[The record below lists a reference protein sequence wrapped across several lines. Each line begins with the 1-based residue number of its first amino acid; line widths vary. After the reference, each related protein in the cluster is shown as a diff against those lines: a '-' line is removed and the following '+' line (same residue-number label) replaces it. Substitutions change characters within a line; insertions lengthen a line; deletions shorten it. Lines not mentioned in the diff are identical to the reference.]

1 MAWRTIQDEVADINQ
16 PAQVAVPVWLAQNGA
31 EQFDALQPSGE
42 IAYLDGTEPT
52 WSSHPDQPGGFWL
65 RLPYIGGAGELS
77 MSILYSTATATGGTF
92 IVRCNGAVVEAAAA
106 GGTYAAVDVTLP
118 VSALAP
124 TVVSVW
130 VGWRSDIGDPVPD
143 ANLDIKYGVGTE
155 VYYNQSV
162 GYTPLVGGKS
172 HYFLELPDMQGSY
185 TATRPGG
192 QRRYHVCRNVPIGGD
207 PDLKGVLQVW
217 PPLEASP
224 ALIPTSDNSKVATPL
239 AFAELGVCILHGLG
253 WAWRVTD
260 PYTMTPQA
268 SSNQAMTPDVAPRIV
283 SQISNV
289 AYKGLAYTPQPIN
302 APQGFCFR
310 GTGTQNFL
318 FHAMKDTAGVT
329 LEMSVYSLTNDPAPF
344 TFSLT
349 VVDLDTNTIIGFAT
363 TDRPAQIPAPS
374 AIPPVGGYNGN
385 LDVTQLMPY
394 NIRSTPSEWGAADSV
409 WYGDMDGPWQELST
423 IQLSTAAPMVTG
435 TNYGISVD
443 VVSALTSPGVWIAS
457 LSILVVE

>member
-16 PAQVAVPVWLAQNGA
+16 PAQVAVPVWLAKNGA

-42 IAYLDGTEPT
+42 IAYLAGTEPM

-65 RLPYIGGAGELS
+65 RLPYIGGPGELS
-77 MSILYSTATATGGTF
+77 ISILYSTATATGGTI

-106 GGTYAAVDVTLP
+106 GGTYAAVDLTLP

-124 TVVSVW
+124 TLVSVW
-130 VGWRSDIGDPVPD
+130 VGWRSDIGDPIPD

-155 VYYNQSV
+155 VYYDQSV
-162 GYTPLVGGKS
+162 GYTLLTSGKV
-172 HYFLELPDMQGSY
+172 HYFLELDDMQGNYGGSGG
-185 TATRPGG
+185 GG

-207 PDLKGVLQVW
+207 PDLKGVFQVW

-224 ALIPTSDNSKVATPL
+224 ALIPTANNNKVGSASL
-239 AFAELGVCILHGLG
+239 NELGVCILHGLG
-253 WAWRVTD
+253 WAWRITE

-283 SQISNV
+283 NQISNV
-289 AYKGLAYTPQPIN
+289 SYKGLAYTPQPVN

-310 GTGTQNFL
+310 GLGTQNFL
-318 FHAMKDTAGVT
+318 VYAMKDTSGVT
-329 LEMSVYSLTNDPAPF
+329 LEMSVYSLTNDPAPY

-349 VVDLDTNTIIGFAT
+349 VVDIDTNTIIGFAT
-363 TDRPAQIPAPS
+363 TQRPTQIPAPS

-385 LDVTQLMPY
+385 LDVAQLMPY

-423 IQLSTAAPMVTG
+423 IQLSTSAPMVTG
-435 TNYGISVD
+435 TNYGVSVD
-443 VVSALTSPGVWIAS
+443 VVSPSASPGVWVAS

>member
-1 MAWRTIQDEVADINQ
+1 MAWRTIQDEAAGIDQ
-16 PAQVAVPVWLAQNGA
+16 PAQVAIPVWLAQNGV

-42 IAYLDGTEPT
+42 IAYPAGSEPT

-77 MSILYSTATATGGTF
+77 MSILYSTPTAPGGAF
-92 IVRCNGAVVEAAAA
+92 IVRCNGAVVEVPAP
-106 GGTYAAVDVTLP
+106 GGTYRTIDLTLP
-118 VSALAP
+118 VTGLAP

-143 ANLDIKYGVGTE
+143 ANLDIKYGTGTE
-155 VYYNQSV
+155 VYYDQSV
-162 GYTPLVGGKS
+162 GYVPFPAGKS
-172 HYFLELPDMQGSY
+172 HYFLELPDMQGNY
-185 TATRPGG
+185 GGVGGGG
-192 QRRYHVCRNVPIGGD
+192 QRRYHVCRNVLIGD
-207 PDLKGVLQVW
+207 PDLKGVFQVW

-224 ALIPTSDNSKVATPL
+224 ALIPTADNNKVGSAVE
-239 AFAELGVCILHGLG
+239 FRELGVCILHGLG

-260 PYTMTPQA
+260 PYAMTPQA
-268 SSNQAMTPDVAPRIV
+268 SSNQAMTPDVTPRIV
-283 SQISNV
+283 TQISNV
-289 AYKGLAYTPQPIN
+289 AYKGLAYTPQPVN

-310 GTGTQNFL
+310 GVGTQNFL
-318 FHAMKDTAGVT
+318 MQAMKDTAGVT
-329 LEMSVYSLTNDPAPF
+329 VEMSVYSLTNDPAPF

-363 TDRPAQIPAPS
+363 TDRPAQIPAPA

-385 LDVTQLMPY
+385 LDITQLMPY
-394 NIRSTPSEWGAADSV
+394 NIRSTPAEWGAADSV

-423 IQLSTAAPMVTG
+423 LKLSASAPMVTG

-443 VVSALTSPGVWIAS
+443 VVSALPSAGVWIAS
-457 LSILVVE
+457 LSILVIE